1 MSASS
6 GRTSTGIGSEIGSE
20 IVSEPAECSFLGAA
34 LAEAL
39 PRLCGDGAATD
50 PLLLDLIAALC
61 AALERG
67 QLELPLEGPAPPELQ
82 PRLWPGA
89 YLAALEGSPLVV
101 RASQLAEKPEAPL
114 VLAGQRLRWR
124 RWHLQL
130 NQVIAALIERAQEP
144 LAPVAS
150 ATPLASAA
158 PLASANQVEAARRLA
173 AAGLDTAQQRAVA
186 SLLTQRLVLVCGGPG
201 TGKTSTVV
209 AMLAAHLALQPAA
222 KLHLAAP
229 TGKAATRLRYAIES
243 GCERLASAAATEV
256 LLAAPCSTL
265 HRLLESNGHRYGRN
279 HRQPLELDLLVVDE
293 LSMVDLPLM
302 AALLD
307 ALPAS
312 CRLVLVGDPA
322 QLPPVGPGAVLLEL
336 MEPERLSALGTAVVE
351 LVTSYRNSGAIA
363 SVAAALRPG
372 KGPGE
377 QQSLDP
383 ERWPT
388 QANKSQPAEY
398 QLNASQPA
406 ESQFTASQPAKSQSA
421 KPQPTESPSEP
432 FQPDLLQLDAFQP
445 NEFHSIKSNPDALES
460 SKSQLKAS
468 QANKPQPSK
477 FRLAESQPAESAA
490 ADPKLELPDIADPYW
505 DKPGLS
511 GLRQRLA
518 QLRPGDNLQ
527 WSQAAANAPPPA
539 AIQRLRQHQERLAA
553 LANAFSEQWIT
564 AGDQLITAS
573 ELGITA
579 SEEWIAVSE
588 QGITA
593 GPSPLAEGET
603 AAGARAAATAL
614 LAELERCIL
623 LTPLRL
629 GSWGVAAIHRQL
641 LGEQLERAPAD
652 WPLGTP
658 VLNRR
663 NLPEQGLANGD
674 IGVVVAQAGERRLL
688 FPGPRLLHPAR
699 IGAAEPALALTV
711 HKAQG
716 SQYGEVW
723 LLLPPGRSW
732 DARLLYTGLTRAQHR
747 AWLITPHG
755 TRNPSKPSLGLV

>member
-1 MSASS
+1 MSAN
-6 GRTSTGIGSEIGSE
+6 TSAEIG
-20 IVSEPAECSFLGAA
+20 SEPAECSFLGAA

-89 YLAALEGSPLVV
+89 YLAALEGSPLMV

-150 ATPLASAA
+150 AA
-158 PLASANQVEAARRLA
+158 PLASANQVEAARRRAA

-209 AMLAAHLALQPAA
+209 AMLAAHLALRPAA

-229 TGKAATRLRYAIES
+229 TGKAATRLRYAIEC

-265 HRLLESNGHRYGRN
+265 HRLLESNGQRYGRN
-279 HRQPLELDLLVVDE
+279 QRQPLELDLLVVDE

-336 MEPERLSALGTAVVE
+336 MEPERRSALGTAVVE

-372 KGPGE
+372 NDPGE
-377 QQSLDP
+377 QQSLGQ
-383 ERWPT
+383 ERGPT

-398 QLNASQPA
+398 Q
-406 ESQFTASQPAKSQSA
+406 
-421 KPQPTESPSEP
+421 
-432 FQPDLLQLDAFQP
+432 
-445 NEFHSIKSNPDALES
+445 SI
-460 SKSQLKAS
+460 
-468 QANKPQPSK
+468 
-477 FRLAESQPAESAA
+477 ESATG
-490 ADPKLELPDIADPYW
+490 DPGLELPGTADAYW
-505 DKPGLS
+505 DKPGLRE
-511 GLRQRLA
+511 LPQRLA
-518 QLRPGDNLQ
+518 QLRPGDNLR
-527 WSQAAANAPPPA
+527 WCQAAANAPPPA

-573 ELGITA
+573 ELGITP

-603 AAGARAAATAL
+603 AAGAMAAATAL

-732 DARLLYTGLTRAQHR
+732 EARLLYTGLTRAQHQ

>member
-1 MSASS
+1 VSASS

-130 NQVIAALIERAQEP
+130 DQVIAALIERAQEP
-144 LAPVAS
+144 LAPLAS
-150 ATPLASAA
+150 AT
-158 PLASANQVEAARRLA
+158 QVEAARRRA
-173 AAGLDTAQQRAVA
+173 AEAGLDTAQQRAVA
-186 SLLTQRLVLVCGGPG
+186 TLLTQRLVLVCGGPG

-209 AMLAAHLALQPAA
+209 AMLAAQLALQPAA

-229 TGKAATRLRYAIES
+229 TGKAATRLRFAIES

-265 HRLLESNGHRYGRN
+265 HRLLESNGQRYGRN

-336 MEPERLSALGTAVVE
+336 MEPERRSALGAAAVE

-372 KGPGE
+372 NGPGE
-377 QQSLDP
+377 QESLGP
-383 ERWPT
+383 ESRPT
-388 QANKSQPAEY
+388 QASQTQPAKY
-398 QLNASQPA
+398 QLNASQLAESQPA
-406 ESQFTASQPAKSQSA
+406 ESQFTTSQLAESQTE
-421 KPQPTESPSEP
+421 PLQPDAFRLNV
-432 FQPDLLQLDAFQP
+432 FQPDVFQLDVFQLDV
-445 NEFHSIKSNPDALES
+445 FHTTK
-460 SKSQLKAS
+460 
-468 QANKPQPSK
+468 
-477 FRLAESQPAESAA
+477 SQPAESAA
-490 ADPKLELPDIADPYW
+490 GDPEPELELPGTADAYW
-505 DKPGLS
+505 DKPGLEE
-511 GLRQRLA
+511 LRQRLA

-553 LANAFSEQWIT
+553 LATAF
-564 AGDQLITAS
+564 
-573 ELGITA
+573 
-579 SEEWIAVSE
+579 SEEWIAASE
-588 QGITA
+588 RGITA
-593 GPSPLAEGET
+593 GPSPLAQGQT
-603 AAGARAAATAL
+603 TAGAMAAATAL

-674 IGVVVAQAGERRLL
+674 IGVVVAQAGERRFL

-732 DARLLYTGLTRAQHR
+732 DVRLLYTGLTRAQHQ

-755 TRNPSKPSLGLV
+755 TRNPTKPSLGLV

>member
-1 MSASS
+1 VSAN
-6 GRTSTGIGSEIGSE
+6 TSAGTSAEIGSE
-20 IVSEPAECSFLGAA
+20 AADFSFLGAA

-39 PRLCGDGAATD
+39 PRLCGDSAATD

-67 QLELPLEGPAPPELQ
+67 QLELPLQGPAPPELQ

-89 YLAALEGSPLVV
+89 YRTALEGSPLVV
-101 RASQLAEKPEAPL
+101 RASQLAERPEAPL

-130 NQVIAALIERAQEP
+130 DQVIAALIERAQQP
-144 LAPVAS
+144 LA
-150 ATPLASAA
+150 PLASAA
-158 PLASANQVEAARRLA
+158 QVEAALRRA

-186 SLLTQRLVLVCGGPG
+186 TLLTQRLVLVCGGPG

-222 KLHLAAP
+222 RLHLAAP
-229 TGKAATRLRYAIES
+229 TGKAATRLRHAIES

-265 HRLLESNGHRYGRN
+265 HRLLESNGQRYGRN

-322 QLPPVGPGAVLLEL
+322 QLPPVGPGAVMMEL
-336 MEPERLSALGTAVVE
+336 MEPERLSALGAAAVE

-363 SVAAALRPG
+363 AVAAALRPG
-372 KGPGE
+372 NGPGGQE
-377 QQSLDP
+377 SLGP

-388 QANKSQPAEY
+388 LTSRN
-398 QLNASQPA
+398 
-406 ESQFTASQPAKSQSA
+406 QPAKSKLTKSQLTKS
-421 KPQPTESPSEP
+421 QPEP
-432 FQPDLLQLDAFQP
+432 LQPDALQLDVLQLDTFQL
-445 NEFHSIKSNPDALES
+445 NEFHTIKSNPDALKS

-468 QANKPQPSK
+468 QANK
-477 FRLAESQPAESAA
+477 SQPAQSTVG
-490 ADPKLELPDIADPYW
+490 DPGLELPGTADAYW
-505 DKPGLS
+505 DKPGLEV
-511 GLRQRLA
+511 LQQRLA

-553 LANAFSEQWIT
+553 LASSASELWNTASEQWIT
-564 AGDQLITAS
+564 SSDQALAAGQ
-573 ELGITA
+573 
-579 SEEWIAVSE
+579 
-588 QGITA
+588 
-593 GPSPLAEGET
+593 T
-603 AAGARAAATAL
+603 AAGGMAAATNL

-629 GSWGVAAIHRQL
+629 GSWGVEAIHRQL

>member
-1 MSASS
+1 M
-6 GRTSTGIGSEIGSE
+6 
-20 IVSEPAECSFLGAA
+20 
-34 LAEAL
+34 
-39 PRLCGDGAATD
+39 
-50 PLLLDLIAALC
+50 
-61 AALERG
+61 
-67 QLELPLEGPAPPELQ
+67 
-82 PRLWPGA
+82 
-89 YLAALEGSPLVV
+89 
-101 RASQLAEKPEAPL
+101 
-114 VLAGQRLRWR
+114 
-124 RWHLQL
+124 
-130 NQVIAALIERAQEP
+130 
-144 LAPVAS
+144 
-150 ATPLASAA
+150 
-158 PLASANQVEAARRLA
+158 EAARGRAA
-173 AAGLDTAQQRAVA
+173 AAGLDSAQQRAVA
-186 SLLTQRLVLVCGGPG
+186 TLLTQRLVLVCGGPG

-229 TGKAATRLRYAIES
+229 TGKAATRLRFAIES

-265 HRLLESNGHRYGRN
+265 HRLLESNGQRYGRN

-322 QLPPVGPGAVLLEL
+322 QLPPVGPGAVLMEL
-336 MEPERLSALGTAVVE
+336 MEPERRSALGAAAVE

-363 SVAAALRPG
+363 SVAAALRPSN
-372 KGPGE
+372 GPWE
-377 QQSLDP
+377 QESLDP

-388 QANKSQPAEY
+388 QASQTQPAKS

-421 KPQPTESPSEP
+421 EPQPTESPSEP

-445 NEFHSIKSNPDALES
+445 NAFHSIKSNLNALES

-511 GLRQRLA
+511 ELRQRLA

-553 LANAFSEQWIT
+553 LATAASEQW
-564 AGDQLITAS
+564 ANAS
-573 ELGITA
+573 EQGITA
-579 SEEWIAVSE
+579 SEQLIAAGE

-593 GPSPLAEGET
+593 GPPPLAEGQT
-603 AAGARAAATAL
+603 TAGAMAATTAL

-629 GSWGVAAIHRQL
+629 GSWGVEAIHRQL

>member
-1 MSASS
+1 MSVSS
-6 GRTSTGIGSEIGSE
+6 GRTSTGIGSEIGREIGSE
-20 IVSEPAECSFLGAA
+20 AADFSFLGAA

-50 PLLLDLIAALC
+50 PLLFDLIAALC

-82 PRLWPGA
+82 PQLWPGA
-89 YLAALEGSPLVV
+89 YRAALEGSPLVV
-101 RASQLAEKPEAPL
+101 RASQLEEKPEAPL

-144 LAPVAS
+144 L
-150 ATPLASAA
+150 TPLASAA
-158 PLASANQVEAARRLA
+158 PLASTNQVEAARGRA
-173 AAGLDTAQQRAVA
+173 AAGLDSAQQRAVA
-186 SLLTQRLVLVCGGPG
+186 TLLTQRLVLVCGGPG

-229 TGKAATRLRYAIES
+229 TGKAATRLRFAIES

-256 LLAAPCSTL
+256 LMVAPCSTL
-265 HRLLESNGHRYGRN
+265 HRLLESNGQRYGRN
-279 HRQPLELDLLVVDE
+279 QRQPLELDLLVVDE

-336 MEPERLSALGTAVVE
+336 MEPERRSALGTAVVE

-363 SVAAALRPG
+363 SVAAALRPC

-377 QQSLDP
+377 QESLGP
-383 ERWPT
+383 ESRPT
-388 QANKSQPAEY
+388 QASQTQPAKY

-406 ESQFTASQPAKSQSA
+406 ESQFTASQLAKSQ
-421 KPQPTESPSEP
+421 PESLQLDV
-432 FQPDLLQLDAFQP
+432 FQLDAFHTT
-445 NEFHSIKSNPDALES
+445 E
-460 SKSQLKAS
+460 SQLAQS
-468 QANKPQPSK
+468 N
-477 FRLAESQPAESAA
+477 AEN
-490 ADPKLELPDIADPYW
+490 PKLELPDIADHYW

-553 LANAFSEQWIT
+553 LATAF
-564 AGDQLITAS
+564 
-573 ELGITA
+573 
-579 SEEWIAVSE
+579 SE
-588 QGITA
+588 QGITANEQGIAA
-593 GPSPLAEGET
+593 GPSPLAEGQT
-603 AAGARAAATAL
+603 TAGAMAAATAL
-614 LAELERCIL
+614 LAELERCVL

-641 LGEQLERAPAD
+641 LGEQLERAAAD

-711 HKAQG
+711 HKSQG

-732 DARLLYTGLTRAQHR
+732 DARLLYTGLTRAQHQ

-755 TRNPSKPSLGLV
+755 TRNPSKPSMGLV

>member
-1 MSASS
+1 VSAN
-6 GRTSTGIGSEIGSE
+6 TSAGTSAEIGSE
-20 IVSEPAECSFLGAA
+20 ATEFSFLGAA

-39 PRLCGDGAATD
+39 PRLCGDSAATD

-82 PRLWPGA
+82 PQLWPGA
-89 YLAALEGSPLVV
+89 YRAALEGSPLVV
-101 RASQLAEKPEAPL
+101 RASQLAERPEAPL

-130 NQVIAALIERAQEP
+130 DQVIAALIERAQQP
-144 LAPVAS
+144 LAPLAS
-150 ATPLASAA
+150 ASPLASAA
-158 PLASANQVEAARRLA
+158 PLPSAAQVEAARRRAA

-186 SLLTQRLVLVCGGPG
+186 TLLTQRLVLVCGGPG

-222 KLHLAAP
+222 RLHLAAP
-229 TGKAATRLRYAIES
+229 TGKAATRLRFAIES

-265 HRLLESNGHRYGRN
+265 HRLLESNGQRYGRN

-322 QLPPVGPGAVLLEL
+322 QLPPVGPGAVMMEL
-336 MEPERLSALGTAVVE
+336 MEPERLSALGAAAVE

-363 SVAAALRPG
+363 AVAAALRPG
-372 KGPGE
+372 NGPGGQE
-377 QQSLDP
+377 SLDP

-388 QANKSQPAEY
+388 LTSRNQPAKSQLTKSQLTKSQPEPLQPDALQLDAFQLNEFHTIKSNPDALKSSKSQLKALQANKSQPA
-398 QLNASQPA
+398 QSTVGDPGLALPG
-406 ESQFTASQPAKSQSA
+406 TA
-421 KPQPTESPSEP
+421 
-432 FQPDLLQLDAFQP
+432 DA
-445 NEFHSIKSNPDALES
+445 
-460 SKSQLKAS
+460 
-468 QANKPQPSK
+468 
-477 FRLAESQPAESAA
+477 
-490 ADPKLELPDIADPYW
+490 YW
-505 DKPGLS
+505 DKPGLEV
-511 GLRQRLA
+511 LQQRLA

-527 WSQAAANAPPPA
+527 WSQAATNAPPPA
-539 AIQRLRQHQERLAA
+539 AIQRLRQHQGRLAA
-553 LANAFSEQWIT
+553 LATSASELWNTASEQWIT
-564 AGDQLITAS
+564 SSDQALAAGQ
-573 ELGITA
+573 
-579 SEEWIAVSE
+579 
-588 QGITA
+588 
-593 GPSPLAEGET
+593 T
-603 AAGARAAATAL
+603 AAGGMAAATNL

-629 GSWGVAAIHRQL
+629 GSWGVETIHRQL

>member
-6 GRTSTGIGSEIGSE
+6 GRTSTGIGSEIG
-20 IVSEPAECSFLGAA
+20 SEPAECSFLGAA

-158 PLASANQVEAARRLA
+158 PLASANQVEAARGRAA

-209 AMLAAHLALQPAA
+209 AMLAAHLALRPAA

-322 QLPPVGPGAVLLEL
+322 QLPPVGQGAVLLEL

-372 KGPGE
+372 NGPGKQE
-377 QQSLDP
+377 SLGQ

-398 QLNASQPA
+398 Q
-406 ESQFTASQPAKSQSA
+406 
-421 KPQPTESPSEP
+421 
-432 FQPDLLQLDAFQP
+432 
-445 NEFHSIKSNPDALES
+445 SI
-460 SKSQLKAS
+460 
-468 QANKPQPSK
+468 
-477 FRLAESQPAESAA
+477 ESATG
-490 ADPKLELPDIADPYW
+490 DPKLELPDTADTYW
-505 DKPGLS
+505 NKPGLKE
-511 GLRQRLA
+511 LRQRLA

-527 WSQAAANAPPPA
+527 WCQAAANAPPPA

-579 SEEWIAVSE
+579 SEQWIAVSE
-588 QGITA
+588 LGITA

-603 AAGARAAATAL
+603 AAGAMAAATAL

-641 LGEQLERAPAD
+641 LGEQLEKAPAD

-732 DARLLYTGLTRAQHR
+732 DARLLYTGLTRAQHQ